1 MLFNKTTSVERPIMC
16 KQSSYSKY
24 QKRVIKFLNDQLG
37 TDTPFTYERTQTNHL
52 KVLIDGVPKP
62 IFTGSTPSDCKSINN
77 FMAEVKRE
85 VRASKV
91 EKGDCKP
98 TLPLPTPIKVSNDK
112 LIQGCI
118 KSLRTRL
125 PVLKSQEETHVLE
138 THEFDGINS
147 NRLEVVK
154 HSISFALQ
162 ARKDGVYIKRNEMK
176 ELEQAILK
184 HLNFMLPTMA
194 YYSELLVN
202 KNKYSQ
208 KSLEP
213 LPAETVMNESDVP
226 EFRATTVVNID
237 SSSREIEE
245 GESLTTSK
253 ERKKHDIAHSVKQTK
268 DSASELMTM
277 STDNRVSLL
286 RNLTKAQALTLI
298 DDLNHA
304 LALNRE
310 QDIEAVVELIR
321 DKDLPLE
328 AIISRL
334 EAA

>member
-1 MLFNKTTSVERPIMC
+1 MC

-37 TDTPFTYERTQTNHL
+37 TATPFSYERTQTNHL

-85 VRASKV
+85 IRASKV
-91 EKGDCKP
+91 EEDDCKP
-98 TLPLPTPIKVSNDK
+98 TPQLPNPIVVSNDK

-125 PVLKSQEETHVLE
+125 PVLKSQEETRVLE
-138 THEFDGINS
+138 THELEDINS
-147 NRLEVVK
+147 NRLDAVK

-194 YYSELLVN
+194 YYAELLVN
-202 KNKYSQ
+202 KNKCNQ

-213 LPAETVMNESDVP
+213 LPAETVMNESDVR
-226 EFRATTVVNID
+226 EFRATTVVSID
-237 SSSREIEE
+237 SPSREREKE
-245 GESLTTSK
+245 ESLTTSK
-253 ERKKHDIAHSVKQTK
+253 EAKKQNIAHSAKQTK
-268 DSASELMTM
+268 DSALELMTM
-277 STDNRVSLL
+277 SADNRVSLL

-298 DDLNHA
+298 DDLNYA

-310 QDIEAVVELIR
+310 QDSEAVVELIR
-321 DKDLPLE
+321 EKDLPLE

>member
-1 MLFNKTTSVERPIMC
+1 MC
-16 KQSSYSKY
+16 KLSSYSKY
-24 QKRVIKFLNDQLG
+24 QKRVIKFLNDLLG
-37 TDTPFTYERTQTNHL
+37 TDTPFSYERTQTNHL
-52 KVLIDGVPKP
+52 KVLIEGVPKP

-85 VRASKV
+85 LRSNKA
-91 EKGDCKP
+91 EQDDFH
-98 TLPLPTPIKVSNDK
+98 PTPKSVNPINTSNDK
-112 LIQGCI
+112 LIQGCV

-125 PVLKSQEETHVLE
+125 PILKSQEESRVLE
-138 THEFDGINS
+138 TQALDDINTE
-147 NRLEVVK
+147 RLEAVK

-162 ARKDGVYIKRNEMK
+162 ARKGGVYIKRNEMK
-176 ELEQAILK
+176 GIEQAILK

-194 YYSELLVN
+194 YYSELLVS
-202 KNKYSQ
+202 KNKYNQ
-208 KSLEP
+208 KTLAP
-213 LPAETVMNESDVP
+213 LPAETVMNESDDR
-226 EFRATTVVNID
+226 EFRAKNVVRTD
-237 SSSREIEE
+237 SSPKTDLNANNLAVSEIK
-245 GESLTTSK
+245 ES
-253 ERKKHDIAHSVKQTK
+253 AVPVHSTKQTK
-268 DSASELMTM
+268 ESASELMAM

-286 RNLTKAQALTLI
+286 RNLTKGQALTLI

-310 QDIEAVVELIR
+310 QDIEAVVDLIR

>member
-1 MLFNKTTSVERPIMC
+1 MC

-37 TDTPFTYERTQTNHL
+37 TATPFSYERTQTNHL

-85 VRASKV
+85 IRASKAEV
-91 EKGDCKP
+91 DDSKP
-98 TLPLPTPIKVSNDK
+98 TPELPNPVKASNDK

-125 PVLKSQEETHVLE
+125 PVLKSQEESRVLE
-138 THEFDGINS
+138 TQELDDITP
-147 NRLEVVK
+147 NRLDAVK

-202 KNKYSQ
+202 KNKYHQ
-208 KSLEP
+208 KNLAP
-213 LPAETVMNESDVP
+213 LPAETVMNESDVR

-237 SSSREIEE
+237 SPSRDVPNT
-245 GESLTTSK
+245 ESLVTSK
-253 ERKKHDIAHSVKQTK
+253 VRTNSRTVKQPK
-268 DSASELMTM
+268 DSASELMEM
-277 STDNRVSLL
+277 STDNRVCML
-286 RNLTKAQALTLI
+286 RRLTKVQALTLI

>member
-1 MLFNKTTSVERPIMC
+1 MC

-85 VRASKV
+85 IRASKV
-91 EKGDCKP
+91 EEGDCKP
-98 TLPLPTPIKVSNDK
+98 TLQLPTPIKVSNDK

-138 THEFDGINS
+138 THEFDDISS
-147 NRLEVVK
+147 NRLEAVK

-176 ELEQAILK
+176 ELERRRLSGRSAPNVRMLCVLSASLLPSKRRGREQRQQWRQRERSCACNSIL
-184 HLNFMLPTMA
+184 N
-194 YYSELLVN
+194 SEWTVHGKDMPYAKPALVN
-202 KNKYSQ
+202 Q
-208 KSLEP
+208 LR
-213 LPAETVMNESDVP
+213 
-226 EFRATTVVNID
+226 RAQI
-237 SSSREIEE
+237 
-245 GESLTTSK
+245 
-253 ERKKHDIAHSVKQTK
+253 
-268 DSASELMTM
+268 
-277 STDNRVSLL
+277 
-286 RNLTKAQALTLI
+286 
-298 DDLNHA
+298 
-304 LALNRE
+304 LALQTPCKTNGGKK
-310 QDIEAVVELIR
+310 QNAFPDN
-321 DKDLPLE
+321 P
-328 AIISRL
+328 S
-334 EAA
+334 

>member
-37 TDTPFTYERTQTNHL
+37 TATPFSYERTQTNHL

-85 VRASKV
+85 IRASKAEV
-91 EKGDCKP
+91 DDSKP
-98 TLPLPTPIKVSNDK
+98 TPQLPNPVKASNDK

-125 PVLKSQEETHVLE
+125 PVLKSQEESRVFE
-138 THEFDGINS
+138 TQELDDITP
-147 NRLEVVK
+147 NRLDAVK

-162 ARKDGVYIKRNEMK
+162 ARKGGVYIKRNEMK
-176 ELEQAILK
+176 GIEQAILK

-194 YYSELLVN
+194 YYSEFLVN
-202 KNKYSQ
+202 KYHQ
-208 KSLEP
+208 KNLEP
-213 LPAETVMNESDVP
+213 LPAETVMNESDVR

-237 SSSREIEE
+237 SASRDVPNT
-245 GESLTTSK
+245 ESLVTSK
-253 ERKKHDIAHSVKQTK
+253 VRTNSRTVKQTK
-268 DSASELMTM
+268 DSASELMAM

-286 RNLTKAQALTLI
+286 RKLTKGQALTLI

-310 QDIEAVVELIR
+310 QDIEAVIDLIR

>member
-1 MLFNKTTSVERPIMC
+1 MC

-37 TDTPFTYERTQTNHL
+37 TATPFSYERTQTNHL

-85 VRASKV
+85 IIASKAEV
-91 EKGDCKP
+91 DDSKP
-98 TLPLPTPIKVSNDK
+98 TPELPNPVKASNDK

-125 PVLKSQEETHVLE
+125 PVLKSQEESRVLE
-138 THEFDGINS
+138 TQELDDITP
-147 NRLEVVK
+147 NRLDAVK

-202 KNKYSQ
+202 KNKYHQ
-208 KSLEP
+208 KNLAP
-213 LPAETVMNESDVP
+213 LPAETVMNESDVR
-226 EFRATTVVNID
+226 EFRA
-237 SSSREIEE
+237 
-245 GESLTTSK
+245 
-253 ERKKHDIAHSVKQTK
+253 
-268 DSASELMTM
+268 
-277 STDNRVSLL
+277 
-286 RNLTKAQALTLI
+286 
-298 DDLNHA
+298 
-304 LALNRE
+304 
-310 QDIEAVVELIR
+310 
-321 DKDLPLE
+321 
-328 AIISRL
+328 
-334 EAA
+334 

>member
-1 MLFNKTTSVERPIMC
+1 MC
-16 KQSSYSKY
+16 KLSSYSKY
-24 QKRVIKFLNDQLG
+24 QKRVIKFLNDLLG
-37 TDTPFTYERTQTNHL
+37 TDTPFSYERTQTNHL

-85 VRASKV
+85 LRSSKA
-91 EKGDCKP
+91 EQDDFQ
-98 TLPLPTPIKVSNDK
+98 PTPKSVNPIKASNDK
-112 LIQGCI
+112 LIQGCV

-125 PVLKSQEETHVLE
+125 PILKSQEESLVLE
-138 THEFDGINS
+138 TQELGGINP
-147 NRLEVVK
+147 NRLEAVK

-176 ELEQAILK
+176 GIEQAILK
-184 HLNFMLPTMA
+184 HLDFMLPTMA
-194 YYSELLVN
+194 YYSELLVS
-202 KNKYSQ
+202 KNKYNQ
-208 KSLEP
+208 KNLAP
-213 LPAETVMNESDVP
+213 LPAETVMNESDVR
-226 EFRATTVVNID
+226 EFRAKNIVSTNSSPKTGQNAVNLVV
-237 SSSREIEE
+237 SEIK
-245 GESLTTSK
+245 ES
-253 ERKKHDIAHSVKQTK
+253 AVPVHSAKQTK
-268 DSASELMTM
+268 DSVSELMTM

-286 RNLTKAQALTLI
+286 RKLTKGQALILI

-310 QDIEAVVELIR
+310 QDIEAVVDLIR

>member
-1 MLFNKTTSVERPIMC
+1 MC

-85 VRASKV
+85 IRAIKV
-91 EKGDCKP
+91 EEGDCKP
-98 TLPLPTPIKVSNDK
+98 TLQLPTPIKVSNDK

-138 THEFDGINS
+138 THEFDDINS
-147 NRLEVVK
+147 NRLEAVK

-162 ARKDGVYIKRNEMK
+162 ARKDGVHIKRNEMK

-213 LPAETVMNESDVP
+213 LPAETVMNESDVQ
-226 EFRATTVVNID
+226 EFRSTTVVNID
-237 SSSREIEE
+237 SPSREVPNT
-245 GESLTTSK
+245 ESLVTSK
-253 ERKKHDIAHSVKQTK
+253 VRTNSRTVKQTK

-277 STDNRVSLL
+277 STDNRISLL

-328 AIISRL
+328 AIIFRL

>member
-1 MLFNKTTSVERPIMC
+1 MC

-85 VRASKV
+85 IRASKV
-91 EKGDCKP
+91 EEGDCKP
-98 TLPLPTPIKVSNDK
+98 TLQLPNSIKESNDK

-138 THEFDGINS
+138 THEFDDINS
-147 NRLEVVK
+147 NRLEAVK

-213 LPAETVMNESDVP
+213 LPAETVMNESDVE

-237 SSSREIEE
+237 SPSREIPNT
-245 GESLTTSK
+245 ESLVTSK
-253 ERKKHDIAHSVKQTK
+253 VRTNSRTAKQTK

-277 STDNRVSLL
+277 STDNRISLL

-304 LALNRE
+304 LVLNRE
-310 QDIEAVVELIR
+310 QDIEAIVELIR

>member
-1 MLFNKTTSVERPIMC
+1 MC

-85 VRASKV
+85 IRASKV
-91 EKGDCKP
+91 EEGDCKP
-98 TLPLPTPIKVSNDK
+98 TLQLPTPIKVSNDK

-138 THEFDGINS
+138 THEFDDINF
-147 NRLEVVK
+147 NRLEAVK

-213 LPAETVMNESDVP
+213 LPAETVMNESDVQ

-237 SSSREIEE
+237 SPSIEVPNT
-245 GESLTTSK
+245 ESLVTSK
-253 ERKKHDIAHSVKQTK
+253 VRTNSRTVKQTK

-304 LALNRE
+304 LVLNRE

>member
-1 MLFNKTTSVERPIMC
+1 MC
-16 KQSSYSKY
+16 KSSGYSKY
-24 QKRVIKFLNDQLG
+24 QKRVIKFLNDLLG
-37 TDTPFTYERTQTNHL
+37 ADTPFSYERTQTNHL

-85 VRASKV
+85 LRASKV
-91 EKGDCKP
+91 KKDDFQSKP
-98 TLPLPTPIKVSNDK
+98 KQVHSIRSSNDK

-125 PVLKSQEETHVLE
+125 PILKSQEESRVLE
-138 THEFDGINS
+138 TQELGDINES
-147 NRLEVVK
+147 RLDVVK

-162 ARKDGVYIKRNEMK
+162 ARKDGVYIKRNEMRGI
-176 ELEQAILK
+176 EQAILK
-184 HLNFMLPTMA
+184 HLNFMLPTIA
-194 YYSELLVN
+194 YYSELLVS
-202 KNKYSQ
+202 KNKYNQ
-208 KSLEP
+208 KSYEP
-213 LPAETVMNESDVP
+213 LPVETVMNEFDVR
-226 EFRATTVVNID
+226 EFRAKSVVSID
-237 SSSREIEE
+237 SSSKTVPNVENLVVSKIKK
-245 GESLTTSK
+245 STST
-253 ERKKHDIAHSVKQTK
+253 AHSVKQDK
-268 DSASELMTM
+268 DSVAELMDM
-277 STDNRVSLL
+277 SSDSRVSSL
-286 RNLTKAQALTLI
+286 RKLTRVQALTLI

-310 QDIEAVVELIR
+310 QDIDAVVELIR